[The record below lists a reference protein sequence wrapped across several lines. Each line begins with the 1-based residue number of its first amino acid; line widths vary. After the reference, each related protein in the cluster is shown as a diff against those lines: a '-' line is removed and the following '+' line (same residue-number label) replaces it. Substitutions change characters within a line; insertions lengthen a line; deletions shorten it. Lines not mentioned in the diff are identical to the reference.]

1 MVVMSELVP
10 PLVYINSLDNKEVI
24 CLLNALTEYY
34 SQTVVYHAKLY
45 VSNNT
50 WEPIEY
56 DGIVLGH
63 KRKDVCICLEGL
75 FKIIVDSNRI
85 TFEYKDKNIVE
96 FPVTKD
102 FFFYM
107 EWEESYYL

>member
-1 MVVMSELVP
+1 MSMGKLVP
-10 PLVYINSLDNKEVI
+10 PFVYIHSLDNKEII
-24 CLLNALTEYY
+24 CLLNALTGYY
-34 SQTVVYHAKLY
+34 SQTVAYHARLY

-50 WEPIEY
+50 WEPIKDE
-56 DGIVLGH
+56 GRILGH
-63 KRKDVCICLEGL
+63 KRKDTCISLDDL
-75 FKIIVDSNRI
+75 FKIVIDSDRI

-107 EWEESYYL
+107 EWEEFYYL